1 MRKTLPWDVLEK
13 VKLELGELDRHFVEI
28 DGKQLKPSQCYRFD
42 VDPAHIL
49 FNTNCPE
56 GLRQKIQLILSKYI
70 PTDETGA

>member
-1 MRKTLPWDVLEK
+1 MRRSLPWDILEK
-13 VKLELGELDRHFVEI
+13 VKLELVELDRHLVEI
-28 DGKQLKPSQCYRFD
+28 DGKHLKPSQCYRFE

-56 GLRQKIQLILSKYI
+56 GLRQQIQYILSKYI